1 MSNDALNDLQEE
13 LKTILGRQ
21 QMPEKALITAGM
33 PYANAPFISLLC
45 RNICTRRYLCQVY
58 ENAYWSG

>member
-1 MSNDALNDLQEE
+1 MSNEALKNLQDE

-33 PYANAPFISLLC
+33 PYANAPSSYWTLC
-45 RNICTRRYLCQVY
+45 WNIC
-58 ENAYWSG
+58 SS